1 MIIPE
6 DGLVFATDLEAWQAW
21 LASRNRV
28 RQLKTAVRERVSTR
42 RRWILWWLAWAAA
55 CAGSVGGGFAFSPR
69 CL

>member
-28 RQLKTAVRERVSTR
+28 RQLKTAVRERVSTPAPV
-42 RRWILWWLAWAAA
+42 AWSAA
-55 CAGSVGGGFAFSPR
+55 CPGGVGGGFAFSPR

>member
-28 RQLKTAVRERVSTR
+28 RQLKTAVRQRVSTPAPAD
-42 RRWILWWLAWAAA
+42 IVVA
-55 CAGSVGGGFAFSPR
+55 
-69 CL
+69 